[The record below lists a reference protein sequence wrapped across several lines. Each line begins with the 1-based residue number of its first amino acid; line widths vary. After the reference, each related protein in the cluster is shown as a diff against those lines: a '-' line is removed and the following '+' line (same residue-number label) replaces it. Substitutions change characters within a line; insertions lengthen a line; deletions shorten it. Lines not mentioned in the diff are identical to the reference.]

1 MIRRKRKKKNYKYE
15 GNEKDFIYSTNNQGV
30 RKLVGG
36 IVDISKHKDNK
47 YSKTKFSSQDIKFEI
62 EKNEERIGGIVNRLT
77 EMGTS
82 DKQAYTLID
91 GFQFP
96 PTKKYLEGFFKEQQ
110 HINPEKV
117 FNLLKTRYELI
128 HTNSIL

>member
-30 RKLVGG
+30 RKLV
-36 IVDISKHKDNK
+36 
-47 YSKTKFSSQDIKFEI
+47 
-62 EKNEERIGGIVNRLT
+62 GGIVNRLT

-96 PTKKYLEGFFKEQQ
+96 PTKKYLEGFFKEQP